1 MTTMLRGPLILVL
14 CAAGIAGCNGDDN
27 LVRLRPRITTEP
39 SPGTELTFSEVVLGK
54 TEADPVIVVVG
65 NTGEGP
71 LQLTS
76 VRIEG
81 AAADQFSVS
90 SYPER
95 AIGPGQRKEVFIRF
109 EPTLHGDHRA
119 TLIIESN
126 DVTNPEVT
134 FPMVGPAREP
144 CSISAAPTH
153 QSFLLGE
160 IREVTVRAETSEDC
174 EIVRIF
180 TDRNLFDIVDEP
192 ELPVTIP
199 AGSELVLEVQ
209 HVNVSSQPG
218 IPTRELKIKES
229 EGSEAEVS
237 FQGEPPVYGCLSV
250 FPPRLAFGTGPI
262 GTQLQQRLTVSN
274 SCTREAA
281 VTSARVSTGY
291 YFFSVLGDFPQV
303 VPPLGSIDVDVVYEP
318 FSATTDVGRL
328 NVNTNDAANPR
339 FVIELYG
346 SAQVPGMQSFPAA
359 LDFGTVVFK
368 NPQGAEMRSECA
380 SRTQFVQIYSTGDA
394 PLVVDQLEIEGGND
408 EFFQITSVTVDG
420 VPVPDFSQPIS
431 VPPGQEMRVRVQ
443 FYPTRL
449 DPPDHRSALLI
460 HNNATMEPRE
470 VVLLGR
476 GTDDGATTDI
486 FTQLEGPKLDIL
498 WIIDDSCSMFDEQAR
513 LIANLS
519 QFVGYADQQNADYQ
533 MAVTKTDSRSR
544 NAGRLERC
552 FPHPSVIRHDYSDS
566 ATREEA
572 FECLFDVGT
581 AGGGLF
587 EAGLGAA
594 MRTLER
600 AIDPNN
606 NDPSVNPNAA
616 LIRPDAKLAIVV
628 MSDEDDQSEESDMI
642 LRDFFFSVKGAHR
655 PDRVAVHAI
664 AGPVVEPCDLGPRA
678 SNPGYRYEWMTQQ
691 TDGIFFNICLEDW
704 QPVLRDLGTDVFT
717 PLDEWDLSQAADPA
731 TLMVTVDGAPVPRD
745 ANNGYQYNPA
755 GNSIKFNGAAVPD
768 PGAEIIA
775 DYAGICRP

>member
-1 MTTMLRGPLILVL
+1 MTTMLRSPLIFAL
-14 CAAGIAGCNGDDN
+14 CAAGIAGCNSDEN

-39 SPGTELTFSEVVLGK
+39 SPGTELTFSEVVLGR

-71 LQLTS
+71 LELTS

-81 AAADQFSVS
+81 EGADQFYVS

-95 AIGPGQRKEVFIRF
+95 GVLPGQRKEVFIRF
-109 EPTLHGDHRA
+109 EPTVHGDHRA

-134 FPMVGPAREP
+134 FPLVGPAREP
-144 CSISAAPTH
+144 CSISASPPH
-153 QSFLLGE
+153 QAFLLGE
-160 IREVTVRAETSEDC
+160 IREVTISADTSEDC

-180 TDRNLFDIVDEP
+180 TDRNLFEILDEP
-192 ELPVTIP
+192 ELPITIP
-199 AGSELVLEVQ
+199 AGEQMVLEVQ
-209 HVNVSSQPG
+209 HVDAATQPG
-218 IPTRELKIKES
+218 VPIRELIVKES
-229 EGSEAEVS
+229 EGSEVEVS
-237 FQGEPPVYGCLSV
+237 FEGEPPVYGCLSV
-250 FPPRLAFGTGPI
+250 FPPRLGFGTAPV
-262 GTQLQQRLTVSN
+262 GTQIQQRVTVTN
-274 SCTREAA
+274 QCTREAA
-281 VTSARVSTGY
+281 VSSARVSTGY
-291 YFFSVLGDFPQV
+291 YFYSVLGEFPRV
-303 VPPLGSIDVDVVYEP
+303 VPPLGSIDIDVVYEP

-328 NVNTNDAANPR
+328 NVSTNDAANPR

-346 SAQVPGMQSFPAA
+346 SAQVPEIQSFPAA

-368 NPQGAEMRSECA
+368 NPQGVEMRSECA
-380 SRTQFVQIYSTGDA
+380 SRTQYVQIYSTGDA
-394 PLVVDQLEIEGGND
+394 PLVVDELEIDDAGD
-408 EFFQITSVTVDG
+408 DFFQVTSVTVDG
-420 VPVPDFSQPIS
+420 VPVPDFTQPMT
-431 VPPGQEMRVRVQ
+431 VPPGLEMRVRVQ

-449 DPPDHRSALLI
+449 DPPDHQSKLLI
-460 HNNATMEPRE
+460 HSNATMEPRE

-476 GTDDGATTDI
+476 GTDDGATTDV

-498 WIIDDSCSMFDEQAR
+498 WVIDDSCSMFDEQAR
-513 LIANLS
+513 LIDNLS

-533 MAVTKTDSRSR
+533 MAVTKTEARSR

-552 FPHPSVIRHDYSDS
+552 FPHPSVIRHDYADT

-572 FECLFDVGT
+572 FECLFNVGT
-581 AGGGLF
+581 NGNGI

-594 MRTLER
+594 KRALER

-616 LIRPDAKLAIVV
+616 LLRSDAKLAIVV
-628 MSDEDDQSEESDMI
+628 MSDEDDQSLDQDAV

-664 AGPVVEPCDLGPRA
+664 AGPTTENCPTGPRGA
-678 SNPGYRYEWMTQQ
+678 SPGYRYEWMTQQ
-691 TDGIFFNICLEDW
+691 TGGIFFNICREDW
-704 QPVLRDLGTDVFT
+704 QPVLQDLGTDVFT

-731 TLMVTVDGAPVPRD
+731 TMMVTVDGTPVPRD
-745 ANNGYQYNPA
+745 PTNGYEYNPA
-755 GNSIKFNGAAVPD
+755 GNSIHFNGAAVPA
-768 PGAEIIA
+768 PGSQIVV
-775 DYAGICRP
+775 DYSGICRP